1 MRTIKT
7 LLITAVFTALSLGLH
22 AQSRM
27 TEAQKEEAKTKYQ
40 AYREKLELT
49 DAQSTRVEAIN
60 STFFEG
66 LSVIRSS
73 NEPKLSKYKQF
84 KKLQSDKDKQMED
97 VLDDRQFKLYKEFQA
112 EMKEDLRENRRQNKG
127 NKQ

>member
-1 MRTIKT
+1 
-7 LLITAVFTALSLGLH
+7 
-22 AQSRM
+22 
-27 TEAQKEEAKTKYQ
+27 
-40 AYREKLELT
+40 
-49 DAQSTRVEAIN
+49 
-60 STFFEG
+60 
-66 LSVIRSS
+66 VIRSS

>member
-49 DAQSTRVEAIN
+49 DAQSIRVEAIN
-60 STFFEG
+60 NTFFEG
-66 LSVIRSS
+66 LSGD
-73 NEPKLSKYKQF
+73 PL
-84 KKLQSDKDKQMED
+84 
-97 VLDDRQFKLYKEFQA
+97 FQ
-112 EMKEDLRENRRQNKG
+112 
-127 NKQ
+127 